1 MTESFEL
8 AQINVAVFRKPKD
21 DPANLDFINAL
32 DQVNAAAERAD
43 GFIWRLQDESGN
55 STNFNPSGNPDLIV
69 NISVWHDIESL
80 RNFAYRQ
87 ADHVAI
93 MQRRGAWF
101 IAEESG
107 VALWW
112 VKAGERPDPAAALA
126 RLRFLKAKGPSAK
139 AFTFKE
145 QFAPPD
151 GISSEGLIPS

>member
-1 MTESFEL
+1 MTDEFEL

-32 DQVNAAAERAD
+32 DDVNAAAEQAP

-69 NISVWHDIESL
+69 NISVWQDIEAL

-87 ADHVAI
+87 TDHIAI
-93 MQRRGAWF
+93 MRRRAEWF

-112 VKAGERPDPAAALA
+112 VKAGDHPDPAAALA
-126 RLRFLKAKGPSAK
+126 RLRFLKKRGPSAK

-145 QFAPPD
+145 QFSPAGPENQ
-151 GISSEGLIPS
+151 SL